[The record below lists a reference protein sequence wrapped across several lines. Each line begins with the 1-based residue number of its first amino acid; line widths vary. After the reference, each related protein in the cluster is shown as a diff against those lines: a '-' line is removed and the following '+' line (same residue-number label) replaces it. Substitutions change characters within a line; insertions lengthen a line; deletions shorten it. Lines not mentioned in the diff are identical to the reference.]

1 MANRDV
7 LSSEAHLAAGGLALE
22 QLRRQFIAYL
32 DRKEREVLAR
42 QATGEAG
49 QVGAGAETGR
59 ATATGGDALSEWL

>member
-1 MANRDV
+1 MTNRDT

-42 QATGEAG
+42 QAAGEAG
-49 QVGAGAETGR
+49 QVGGGAEAGRVTGV
-59 ATATGGDALSEWL
+59 GGDALSEWL

>member
-1 MANRDV
+1 MANRDT

-32 DRKEREVLAR
+32 DRKKREVLAR
-42 QATGEAG
+42 QAAG
-49 QVGAGAETGR
+49 QVGAGAETGP